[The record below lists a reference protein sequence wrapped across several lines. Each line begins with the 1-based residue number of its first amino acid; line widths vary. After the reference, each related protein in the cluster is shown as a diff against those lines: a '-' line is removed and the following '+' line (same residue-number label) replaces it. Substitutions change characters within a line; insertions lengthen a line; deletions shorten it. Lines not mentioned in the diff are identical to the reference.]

1 MKNAAN
7 GSGTTPCCPDAPWS
21 FAIPK
26 TDGMKSSPR
35 NPWNAPIRWRGSGR
49 RRCAANCS
57 GRRKWATTAW
67 LRPSFG
73 TVTTANGERFDI
85 EAVEFADDISGVM
98 IDEIDPGSGRI
109 VTEHLFDWDCKPM
122 TGLSEFRTRREADL
136 AAEVV
141 RLKAEIEALK
151 ARGVK

>member
-1 MKNAAN
+1 MYNTHVYAVVRVKAIGTNLPSLPAEIAQTVSDAVCAN
-7 GSGTTPCCPDAPWS
+7 PTE
-21 FAIPK
+21 
-26 TDGMKSSPR
+26 
-35 NPWNAPIRWRGSGR
+35 
-49 RRCAANCS
+49 
-57 GRRKWATTAW
+57 W